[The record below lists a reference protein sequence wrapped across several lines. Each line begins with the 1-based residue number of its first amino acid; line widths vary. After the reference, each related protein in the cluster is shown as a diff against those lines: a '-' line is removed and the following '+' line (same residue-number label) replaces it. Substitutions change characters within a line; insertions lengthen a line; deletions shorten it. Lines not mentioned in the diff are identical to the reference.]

1 MVRSSPNLALLSG
14 FLGAFAS
21 CLAKLAFHSEPYASK
36 WVGQCHNYQLI
47 VPWDSR
53 DSAIWTQS
61 IGTCLLAELL
71 PRVIFLFSMIASN
84 VFMLGLFLEGME
96 ESGSVAGTALSSAA
110 NFGASAMLGYVLWH
124 ERFPFQWWIGFTLV
138 IIGVILLSSV
148 KLEERQKS
156 TKQDWWV
163 WCFYNYQPLVS
174 RGYELKCN

>member
-1 MVRSSPNLALLSG
+1 MVRSSPKLALLSG

-138 IIGVILLSSV
+138 IIGVVLLSSV
-148 KLEERQKS
+148 KVEERQKS
-156 TKQDWWV
+156 TKQD
-163 WCFYNYQPLVS
+163 
-174 RGYELKCN
+174 